1 MMSTLI
7 AIGNSQGIRIPKPII
22 KQAHLEDNELELLIV
37 EEGLLIKPVGKIN
50 RDSWVSDIE
59 QVYTSQ
65 KNKKDE
71 AFLDDLLDDSDL
83 EDYAW

>member
-1 MMSTLI
+1 MSTLI

-22 KQAHLEDNELELLIV
+22 KQAHLEGRELEFVIV
-37 EEGLLIKPVGKIN
+37 KDGLLIKPIEKPP
-50 RDSWVSDIE
+50 RESWVSDIE
-59 QVYTSQ
+59 KVYASH

-71 AFLDDLLDDSDL
+71 ALLSDLLDDSDL